1 MFNTPLSDSD
11 IFKPKMFFVRAL
23 KLKDFLAVGF
33 CVLLVLSTIL
43 LVVDLQMDLGISG
56 AHLAEK
62 SEAKSKSSSSKVK
75 LKDADLLAL
84 NHELLENIRK
94 KLVDTDIL
102 NVLNSDSNKRAKNE
116 LHLPLTTST
125 TTESSE
131 PKHHDKFKDLIA
143 ILVEPDTRKTPSK
156 YADIIIKS
164 EDNNP
169 PFLIQK
175 LNMKTSK
182 HATNLEKFHAQI
194 NNIEMYSEKSAS
206 IVKAVLDDMA
216 TMPITSAIQKEGG
229 TQLKLVITYENEMKA
244 LFKPM
249 RFSREQQTLPNHFYF
264 SDYERHTAEIAAFHL
279 DYVLG
284 FRRAM
289 PVVGRVL
296 NISTEIFE
304 VTNEDLL
311 HTSFISPANNLCF
324 HGKCSYYCDTGHA
337 ICGNPDQLEGSFAA
351 FLPDNEVGERKLW
364 RHPWRRSYNKKK
376 KAQWETED
384 DYCSLIRSISPNDQ
398 QRRLLDLMDMS
409 VFDFLMGNMDRHHYE
424 TFKDFENN
432 TFTIH
437 LDHGRGFGKPFHDE
451 MTILMPLIQCC
462 QIRASTLHTLL
473 KFHNGPKSLSQALN
487 ETLANDPVAP
497 VLWEPHLTA
506 LDRRVA
512 IILKELRK
520 CVKNAGKNNEKNKS
534 TNPADSFS

>member
-1 MFNTPLSDSD
+1 MV
-11 IFKPKMFFVRAL
+11 FVRGL
-23 KLKDFLAVGF
+23 RLKDVLAVGF

-43 LVVDLQMDLGISG
+43 LVIDLQLDLGISG
-56 AHLAEK
+56 AHLNEQP
-62 SEAKSKSSSSKVK
+62 SSKAK
-75 LKDADLLAL
+75 PSSFNLEDMDLLKL
-84 NHELLENIRK
+84 NKDLLEKINSR
-94 KLVDTDIL
+94 LVNTDLLSIL
-102 NVLNSDSNKRAKNE
+102 NLESSQRVRNE
-116 LHLPLTTST
+116 LHLPLPTAAT
-125 TTESSE
+125 TTPSN
-131 PKHHDKFKDLIA
+131 PKEHDKFKDLIA
-143 ILVEPDTRKTPSK
+143 ILVEPDNRKNPSK
-156 YADIIIKS
+156 YANIIIKS
-164 EDNNP
+164 EEDNP
-169 PFLIQK
+169 PFLTQK
-175 LNMKTSK
+175 LNVKLSK
-182 HATNLEKFHAQI
+182 HSSNLEKLHAQI
-194 NNIEMYSEKSAS
+194 TNKEMYSEESMP
-206 IVKAVLDDMA
+206 IVKAVLHEMA
-216 TMPITSAIQKEGG
+216 TMPIVSSIQKEGG
-229 TQLKLVITYENEMKA
+229 TQLKLIITYDNEMKA

-249 RFSREQQTLPNHFYF
+249 RFPREQQTLPNHFYF

-296 NISTEIFE
+296 NITSEIFE
-304 VTNEDLL
+304 VANEDLL

-337 ICGNPDQLEGSFAA
+337 ICGNPDRLEGSFAA
-351 FLPDNEVGERKLW
+351 FLPENDIGERKLW

-384 DYCSLIRSISPNDQ
+384 DYCVMIRGIVPNDQ

-451 MTILMPLIQCC
+451 MSILMPLIQCC
-462 QIRASTLHTLL
+462 QIRTSTLHTLL
-473 KFHNGPKSLSQALN
+473 KFHNGPKPLSRALN
-487 ETLANDPVAP
+487 ETMAQDPISP

-512 IILKELRK
+512 IVLREIRK
-520 CVKNAGKNNEKNKS
+520 CVEKPVEKLES
-534 TNPADSFS
+534 QQESFS